1 MIGVFKNFKTKI
13 RTVYLLS
20 IYRINIYIVKFL
32 KCYQTKITLLSYS
45 AIFFICLEKV
55 DMIRVVAIVA
65 QVSNPWASCLFVFL
79 LARLQ

>member
-1 MIGVFKNFKTKI
+1 M
-13 RTVYLLS
+13 
-20 IYRINIYIVKFL
+20 KFL

-65 QVSNPWASCLFVFL
+65 QVSGVNQGHLVLIVLRIMKMSL
-79 LARLQ
+79 RERK